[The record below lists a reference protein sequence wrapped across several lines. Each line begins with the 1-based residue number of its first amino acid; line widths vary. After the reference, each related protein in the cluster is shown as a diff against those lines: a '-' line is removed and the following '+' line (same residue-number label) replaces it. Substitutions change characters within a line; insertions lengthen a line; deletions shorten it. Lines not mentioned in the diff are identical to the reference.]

1 MGRDA
6 SAQQSAKLAAH
17 RTDLQGPRI
26 ELMVD
31 GEPHPFCA
39 RNRLLRESGRFWRG
53 YRLEHV
59 RLPAT
64 GTLERVSVPEHLLF
78 FVAAGTCDIG
88 LRAALPHARRRL
100 SLGSFCFVSRG

>member
-6 SAQQSAKLAAH
+6 SAQQSAKLATH

-26 ELMVD
+26 ELVVD

-53 YRLEHV
+53 YGISACVNCTGNPRPAKRGRLADTSPKTPIPTIV
-59 RLPAT
+59 
-64 GTLERVSVPEHLLF
+64 GPEPI
-78 FVAAGTCDIG
+78 D
-88 LRAALPHARRRL
+88 P
-100 SLGSFCFVSRG
+100 